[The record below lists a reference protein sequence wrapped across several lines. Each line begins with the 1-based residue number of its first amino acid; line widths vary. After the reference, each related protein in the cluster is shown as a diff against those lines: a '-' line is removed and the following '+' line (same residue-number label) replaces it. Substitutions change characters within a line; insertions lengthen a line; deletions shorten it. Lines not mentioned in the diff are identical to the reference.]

1 MQLSACSASDVV
13 CEEGAGSDDVIHSS
27 TRPSSGP
34 KSDLTNK
41 DRHSLILEARRRPPG
56 KPTGV
61 TVVPHNTGADAR
73 RTLSISWTANRNG
86 NEAITG
92 HEIEWSPNG
101 TSDWKDLRTVAGGL
115 TETLFT
121 GLSPG
126 TTRHIRIR
134 STDADGDGPWSDVVS
149 GTTNA
154 VSRPGSIPS
163 RTAMVTG
170 PSTIDLSWTAPDD
183 GGSAITKYVIVV
195 AKARDTKPFIT
206 IDDIAPTTRSYTVTG
221 LTASTSYNISIRAEN
236 SIGRGDDVFFVP
248 ITLTTDAPTRPGS
261 IPSRTAMVTGPSTID
276 LSWTAP
282 DDGGSAITKYVIVVA
297 KARDTK
303 PFITID
309 DIAPTTRSYTV
320 TGLTASTSYNISI
333 RAENSIGRG
342 DDVFFVPITLTT
354 AALTAPAAPTGLT
367 AKAMGPTKIKLTW
380 TAPSDNG
387 GAAITGYKIE
397 ARTGTL
403 ADWADLV
410 TDTKNTKTD
419 TTHTGLT
426 PSTPWFYRVSAINSE
441 GPGTAS
447 NVATA
452 TTGATTPPSAPTGL
466 NATASGRTTINL
478 TWMAPTNTGGLRI
491 RGYELQFS
499 EDKTPRV
506 WIQLGGG
513 NITQTSFAHTG
524 RSAGTRYHYRLRASN
539 TRGSSGWTSSVSE
552 TTDAATAP
560 GAPSSVTATADGQTV
575 INLRWTLPADNGG
588 RAIMGYRVQWSS
600 NGNPPWTDVIPA
612 HTGTGRTYRHT
623 GLSAGTTRHYRVF
636 ARNSVGESTSASAV
650 ATATTA
656 AAPTL
661 TTPAAPTGLRA
672 EAEGPET
679 ISLFWNAPTNTG
691 GAAITG
697 YQIEVSPTG
706 AVNTWTDL
714 VANTG
719 STTTGYVH
727 RGLDAG
733 TTRHYRVYAINSQG
747 AGAVSNVDDAT
758 TLPATVP
765 AAPTELTAAH
775 DGQTTI
781 NLSWKAPTNRGG
793 VPITGY
799 QIEVS
804 PNGTDTWT
812 NVTPAHTGTGRTY
825 SHTGLTAGTT
835 RHYRVYARNSKGLSA
850 AASNVANATTAAA
863 TAPGAPPNLLVF
875 PTGFHDV
882 RLTWG
887 RPPSDSPITGYKVE
901 WSTDGGTN
909 WETLIGY
916 DDLTRARYEFLS
928 SRLTPGSVFHF
939 RVLARSALGDSA
951 PSDAVSVTA
960 ASASGSGIATNVRVR
975 QTSSN
980 AAQISWD
987 APTDLPSGHQTFG
1000 YVVYKSD
1007 DDGDFWSLFA
1017 RNVTTTTY
1025 TDDQVSAGKTYGYR
1039 VTTWTGPS
1047 ENEALQ
1053 SQFSDA
1059 AFLTI
1064 TIATAT
1070 APGAP
1075 TGLTATASDPTIINL
1090 SWTAPTNTGG
1100 AAITGYRIEESP
1112 TGVANTWINLV
1123 ANTQSTTT
1131 TYAHTGLSANTTRH
1145 YRVRAIN
1152 SVNSGAPSN
1161 VANAT
1166 TAAATAPGAPTGLT
1180 ATADGQTIINLSW
1193 TAPTN
1198 TGGAPITGYQIEVSP
1213 SGTSN
1218 WSDLVANTT
1227 ATTYA
1232 HTGLSAGETR
1242 HYRVRAINSVGPGA
1256 VSATRSATTDTPN
1269 ATVPDAPTQ
1278 LTATATGRT
1287 SINLS
1292 WTAPTNTGGA
1302 AITGYQ
1308 IEVSNT
1314 GTANT
1319 WTNLVANTQSTTTT
1333 YAHTGLS
1340 AGVTRHY
1347 RVRAINSVG
1356 PGAVSAT
1363 SSATTDTPNATVPDA
1378 PSQLTATAAGRTSIN
1393 LLWTAPSD
1401 NGGATITGYQIE
1413 VSNAGAWSEL
1423 ATTRATTYTHT
1434 NLAAGTTQVYRVR
1447 AINSVGNS
1455 DASNTVSATT
1465 DALATP
1471 DAPTELM
1478 ITASGPSTL
1487 VLSWTAPLD
1496 DGGSA
1501 ITGYRIDTSSDGQS
1515 DWTVLVASTP
1525 STTYTVT
1532 NLPLPV
1538 YFRVIALNA
1547 IGQGTPSEVVN
1558 VTPKALSLSSTISDQ
1573 IYPIGQPIA
1582 QVMLPEARDGTAPY
1596 TYTLTP
1602 DLPAGLT
1609 RSERTLRGTPSELT
1623 AMTSFTWAVQ
1633 DAAGTVARQDFGLE
1647 VYRMSFTTRVDDQ
1660 VVPRGQPIGM
1670 LVLPEVSGGKDPV
1683 TYSFTVLSLPS
1694 GLLFDLPT
1702 RTVSGTPLAVTPP
1715 TPMTFKAVDV
1725 HGAEDSLN
1733 FSIEVVSRVHAEA
1746 QTALP
1751 HTLTVHANYPNPFTR
1766 STRIVFDLPWPAQ
1779 VEIDVLDVTGRR
1791 VYAHPL
1797 VSLTAGWEHELTL
1810 DQLDLPAGAYL
1821 YRVMASSL
1829 ESSTSAVQVGHLM
1842 RVQ

>member
-1 MQLSACSASDVV
+1 MQLSACYRSDVA
-13 CEEGAGSDDVIHSS
+13 CEIGTGSDDVVHSS
-27 TRPSSGP
+27 AHLFSGITSDRVRPD
-34 KSDLTNK
+34 KEVN
-41 DRHSLILEARRRPPG
+41 SLPLKARKRPPG

-61 TVVPHNTGADAR
+61 TVAPYETGRNAR
-73 RTLSISWTANRNG
+73 ETLSISWTANPNG
-86 NEAITG
+86 NKAITG
-92 HEIEWSPNG
+92 HEIEWSSDG

-134 STDADGDGPWSDVVS
+134 SRDDDGDGPWSDVVS
-149 GTTNA
+149 GTTNP
-154 VSRPGSIPS
+154 VGRPGPPATSS
-163 RTAMVTG
+163 ATVSS
-170 PSTIDLSWTAPDD
+170 STINLSWTAPLDD
-183 GGSAITKYVIVV
+183 GGSPITAYAISGYVDDGKF
-195 AKARDTKPFIT
+195 APETSFSATTKP
-206 IDDIAPTTRSYTVTG
+206 DVRSYTVTG
-221 LTASTSYNISIRAEN
+221 LMASTKYIISINARN
-236 SIGRGDDVFFVP
+236 SVGISQTAQV
-248 ITLTTDAPTRPGS
+248 IQATTNAVGRPGPPATS
-261 IPSRTAMVTGPSTID
+261 SATVSSSTIN

-282 DDGGSAITKYVIVVA
+282 LDDGGSPITAYAISGYVDDGKFA
-297 KARDTK
+297 PETSFAATTK
-303 PFITID
+303 PD
-309 DIAPTTRSYTV
+309 VRSYTV
-320 TGLTASTSYNISI
+320 TGLMASTKYIISI
-333 RAENSIGRG
+333 NARNSVGISQTAQ
-342 DDVFFVPITLTT
+342 VIQATT
-354 AALTAPAAPTGLT
+354 AAITAPAAPTGLT
-367 AKAMGPTKIKLTW
+367 ATADGPTKIKLTW

-397 ARTGTL
+397 SRLRSETSFST
-403 ADWADLV
+403 LV
-410 TDTKNTKTD
+410 TDTKTTKTD
-419 TTHTGLT
+419 TTHTGLA
-426 PSTPWFYRVSAINSE
+426 PSTQRFYRVRAINSE
-441 GPGTAS
+441 GAGAAS
-447 NVATA
+447 SSATA
-452 TTGATTPPSAPTGL
+452 ITAAATRPSAPRNLT
-466 NATASGRTTINL
+466 ATASGRTTIILNW
-478 TWMAPTNTGGLRI
+478 TAPADDGGSAITYYRVGVSTNQGTSWTGLADV
-491 RGYELQFS
+491 RGATTYS
-499 EDKTPRV
+499 
-506 WIQLGGG
+506 
-513 NITQTSFAHTG
+513 HTG
-524 RSAGTRYHYRLRASN
+524 LSAGTRRDYRVVAAN
-539 TRGSSGWTSSVSE
+539 SSGRGFSDRSNVANA
-552 TTDAATAP
+552 TTAAATAP

-575 INLRWTLPADNGG
+575 INLTWTLPADDGG
-588 RAIMGYRVQWSS
+588 KAILGYRVQWSS
-600 NGNPPWTDVIPA
+600 NGNPPWTNVTPA

-636 ARNSVGESTSASAV
+636 ARNSVGEGTSSGTV
-650 ATATTA
+650 NATTA

-679 ISLFWNAPTNTG
+679 ISLSWNAPTNTG

-697 YQIEVSPTG
+697 YQIEVSPNGTS
-706 AVNTWTDL
+706 NWDDL

-727 RGLDAG
+727 GGLDAG
-733 TTRHYRVYAINSQG
+733 TRRYYRVSAINSQG
-747 AGAVSNVDDAT
+747 AGAVSNVANTT

-765 AAPTELTAAH
+765 AAPTELTAAA
-775 DGQTTI
+775 DGQTII

-793 VPITGY
+793 VPLTGY

-812 NVTPAHTGTGRTY
+812 NITPAHTGTGRTY

-835 RHYRVYARNSKGLSA
+835 RYYRVYARNSKGTSA
-850 AASNVANATTAAA
+850 AASNVASATTTAAA
-863 TAPGAPPNLLVF
+863 TAPGAPPNLQVF

-916 DDLTRARYEFLS
+916 DDLTRTRYEFLS

-939 RVLARSALGDSA
+939 RVLARSALGDSD

-960 ASASGSGIATNVRVR
+960 ASAPRSGIATNVGVS
-975 QTSSN
+975 QTSAN

-1000 YVVYKSD
+1000 YNVYKSD

-1017 RNVTTTTY
+1017 RDVTTTTY
-1025 TDDQVSAGKTYGYR
+1025 TDAQVSAAKTYGYR
-1039 VTTWTGPS
+1039 VTTWIGPS

-1053 SQFSDA
+1053 SQFSAA

-1070 APGAP
+1070 APDAP
-1075 TGLTATASDPTIINL
+1075 TGLTATASGPTIINL
-1090 SWTAPTNTGG
+1090 SWTAPSNTGG
-1100 AAITGYRIEESP
+1100 ADITGYRIEVSP
-1112 TGVANTWINLV
+1112 NGTSNWTNQQANTR
-1123 ANTQSTTT
+1123 STAT

-1198 TGGAPITGYQIEVSP
+1198 TGGAAITGYQIEVSP

-1232 HTGLSAGETR
+1232 HTGLSAGVTR

-1256 VSATRSATTDTPN
+1256 VSATTSATTDTPN
-1269 ATVPDAPTQ
+1269 ATVPAAPTQ
-1278 LTATATGRT
+1278 LTATAAGRT

-1340 AGVTRHY
+1340 AGETRHY

-1356 PGAVSAT
+1356 PGAVSST

-1393 LLWTAPSD
+1393 LSWTAPSD

-1471 DAPTELM
+1471 DAPTELT

-1532 NLPLPV
+1532 NLPPPV

-1633 DAAGTVARQDFGLE
+1633 DATGSVARQDFGLE

-1660 VVPRGQPIGM
+1660 VVPMGQPIGT

>member
-1 MQLSACSASDVV
+1 MQERASHDRTGDQVASSRTSMRSVLPHFSAK
-13 CEEGAGSDDVIHSS
+13 
-27 TRPSSGP
+27 GP
-34 KSDLTNK
+34 IKPK
-41 DRHSLILEARRRPPG
+41 KRPPG

-61 TVVPHNTGADAR
+61 TVEPYQTGRNAR
-73 RTLSISWTANRNG
+73 ETLSISWTANPNG
-86 NEAITG
+86 NKAIRN
-92 HEIEWSPNG
+92 HEIEWSPDG
-101 TSDWKDLRTVAGGL
+101 TDKSWKDLRTVSGQL
-115 TETLFT
+115 TNTLYT

-134 STDADGDGPWSDVVS
+134 SQDADDWGPWSDVKS
-149 GTTNA
+149 GTTNERTIPGPITGLTA
-154 VSRPGSIPS
+154 TVASPSMVNLSWTAGDDGGRPITGYDILVYQGADLNAPLFT
-163 RTAMVTG
+163 RTAEASATSYSVTGLSAATPYTFVVRAKNSIGRNRVFGYQRATTADATVPGAIGSLSAIVAG
-170 PSTIDLSWTAPDD
+170 PSTVNLSWTAPVET
-183 GGSAITKYVIVV
+183 GGLAITGY
-195 AKARDTKPFIT
+195 
-206 IDDIAPTTRSYTVTG
+206 DISVYPGTNLNAPLFTRTAEASATSYSVTG
-221 LTASTSYNISIRAEN
+221 LSAATQYTFTVRAKN
-236 SIGRGDDVFFVP
+236 SIG
-248 ITLTTDAPTRPGS
+248 TN
-261 IPSRTAMVTGPSTID
+261 
-276 LSWTAP
+276 
-282 DDGGSAITKYVIVVA
+282 
-297 KARDTK
+297 KA
-303 PFITID
+303 FG
-309 DIAPTTRSYTV
+309 YQ
-320 TGLTASTSYNISI
+320 
-333 RAENSIGRG
+333 RA
-342 DDVFFVPITLTT
+342 TT
-354 AALTAPAAPTGLT
+354 AAITAPAAPTGLT
-367 AKAMGPTKIKLTW
+367 AMADGRTKIKLTW

-397 ARTGTL
+397 SRLRSETSFST
-403 ADWADLV
+403 LV
-410 TDTKNTKTD
+410 TDTKTTKTD
-419 TTHTGLT
+419 TTHTGLA
-426 PSTPWFYRVSAINSE
+426 PSTQRFYRVRAINSE
-441 GPGTAS
+441 GAGAAS
-447 NVATA
+447 SSATA
-452 TTGATTPPSAPTGL
+452 ITAAATRPSAPRNLT
-466 NATASGRTTINL
+466 ATASGRTTIILNW
-478 TWMAPTNTGGLRI
+478 TAPADDGGSAITYYRVGVSTNQGTSWTGLADV
-491 RGYELQFS
+491 RGATTYS
-499 EDKTPRV
+499 
-506 WIQLGGG
+506 
-513 NITQTSFAHTG
+513 HTG
-524 RSAGTRYHYRLRASN
+524 LSAGTRRDYRVVAAN
-539 TRGSSGWTSSVSE
+539 SSGLGFSDRSNVAHA
-552 TTDAATAP
+552 TTNAATAP

-575 INLRWTLPADNGG
+575 INLTWTLPADNGG
-588 RAIMGYRVQWSS
+588 RAILGYRVQWSS
-600 NGNPPWTDVIPA
+600 NGNAPWTNVTPA

-636 ARNSVGESTSASAV
+636 ARNSVGEGTSSGTV
-650 ATATTA
+650 NATTA

-679 ISLFWNAPTNTG
+679 ISLSWNAPTNTG

-697 YQIEVSPTG
+697 YQIEVSPNGTS
-706 AVNTWTDL
+706 NWDDL

-733 TTRHYRVYAINSQG
+733 TRRYYRVSAINSEGTG
-747 AGAVSNVDDAT
+747 AASNVDDAT

-765 AAPTELTAAH
+765 AAPTDLTAAA

-835 RHYRVYARNSKGLSA
+835 RHYRVYARNSKGTSA
-850 AASNVANATTAAA
+850 AASNVASATTTAAA
-863 TAPGAPPNLLVF
+863 TAPGAPPNLQVF

-916 DDLTRARYEFLS
+916 DDLTRTRYEFLS

-939 RVLARSALGDSA
+939 RVLARSASGDSA

-975 QTSSN
+975 QTSAN

-1000 YVVYKSD
+1000 YNVYKSD

-1017 RNVTTTTY
+1017 RDVTTTTY
-1025 TDDQVSAGKTYGYR
+1025 TDAQVSAAKTYGYR
-1039 VTTWTGPS
+1039 VTTWIGPS

-1075 TGLTATASDPTIINL
+1075 TGLTATASGPTIINL
-1090 SWTAPTNTGG
+1090 SWTAPSNTGG
-1100 AAITGYRIEESP
+1100 ADITGYRIEVSP
-1112 TGVANTWINLV
+1112 NGTSNWTNQQANTR
-1123 ANTQSTTT
+1123 STAT
-1131 TYAHTGLSANTTRH
+1131 TYAHTGLSATTTRH

-1166 TAAATAPGAPTGLT
+1166 TAVATVPGAPTGLT

-1193 TAPTN
+1193 TAPTDN
-1198 TGGAPITGYQIEVSP
+1198 GGAAITGYQIEVSP
-1213 SGTSN
+1213 NGTDTWTN
-1218 WSDLVANTT
+1218 LEANTTAT

-1232 HTGLSAGETR
+1232 HTGLSAGVTR

-1256 VSATRSATTDTPN
+1256 VSATTSATTDTPN
-1269 ATVPDAPTQ
+1269 ATVPAAPTQ
-1278 LTATATGRT
+1278 LTATAAGRT

-1340 AGVTRHY
+1340 AGETRHY

-1356 PGAVSAT
+1356 PGAVSST

-1393 LLWTAPSD
+1393 LSWTAPSD

-1471 DAPTELM
+1471 DAPTELT

-1532 NLPLPV
+1532 NLPPPV

-1633 DAAGTVARQDFGLE
+1633 DATGSVARQDFGLE